1 MRQGLLQN
9 MIKENDLALNT
20 STALQPPLAAD
31 AHPAE
36 GQSSHEEQT
45 LNKA

>member
-9 MIKENDLALNT
+9 MIKENDLGSEHING
-20 STALQPPLAAD
+20 PAD

-36 GQSSHEEQT
+36 GQFSHEKQA